1 MKTKLY
7 ILLLILLAIM
17 GITNAQ
23 CNLTPNLDFNYS
35 SPH

>member
-7 ILLLILLAIM
+7 IVLLILLAIM

-23 CNLTPNLDFNYS
+23 SNLTPNLDSNYS